1 MGRHL
6 HTPRSSG
13 TVRRARALRTA
24 RGHGGGHPMI
34 YGTALLALCYLAGIV
49 LGDWRGMALGARTN
63 VGGVGIAMLL
73 LVTARL
79 TLHRFNRLQPSSE
92 AGIHY
97 WGGMYIPVVV
107 AMAAQQDVVK
117 ALSGG
122 WIAIIA
128 AIGSVIACA
137 GLIAVIN
144 RTEPSHKPAP
154 ELEDA
159 LAVP

>member
-1 MGRHL
+1 M
-6 HTPRSSG
+6 
-13 TVRRARALRTA
+13 V
-24 RGHGGGHPMI
+24 

-49 LGDWRGMALGARTN
+49 LGDLLGAALGVKTN

-73 LVTARL
+73 LVFTRL
-79 TLHRFNRLQPSSE
+79 FLQRAGRLLPTSE

-97 WGGMYIPVVV
+97 WGAMYIPVVV

-122 WIAIIA
+122 WMAVLA
-128 AIGSVIACA
+128 AVATVLACA

-144 RTEPSHKPAP
+144 RTEPPPGEAQ
-154 ELEDA
+154 DA
-159 LAVP
+159 SDPSLGE